1 MLNFMPQKY
10 SHVEKKPWK
19 DMAKEEAQG
28 VIISA
33 VLPFEQSE
41 ILPVYDITSVAA

>member
-1 MLNFMPQKY
+1 
-10 SHVEKKPWK
+10 
-19 DMAKEEAQG
+19 MAKEEAQG